1 MIIENNRMQ
10 EAIDEIKHN
19 VANAAEKS
27 GRRPE
32 DICC

>member
-27 GRRPE
+27 GRSRQK
-32 DICC
+32 I